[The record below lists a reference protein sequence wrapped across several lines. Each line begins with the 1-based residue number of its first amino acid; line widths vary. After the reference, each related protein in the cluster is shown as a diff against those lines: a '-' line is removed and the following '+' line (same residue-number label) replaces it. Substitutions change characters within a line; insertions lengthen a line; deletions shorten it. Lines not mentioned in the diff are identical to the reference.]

1 MTLFF
6 GEVTDDNRITRQ
18 GNQDGT
24 LKLLYSFRMAQ
35 KTELVALCAL
45 INNVYRGETAKGGWT
60 TEADLLDGQR
70 CDLTMLKELL
80 TKPNSGFLVICNYR
94 GNSRRMIVVMTYPR
108 LPALPSRYGES
119 INVASLT
126 NQILKHSGF

>member
-35 KTELVALCAL
+35 KTELVALFAL

-80 TKPNSGFLVICNYR
+80 TKPNSGFLVICNTEE
-94 GNSRRMIVVMTYPR
+94 IV
-108 LPALPSRYGES
+108 AG
-119 INVASLT
+119 
-126 NQILKHSGF
+126 